1 MNVNDL
7 ESRMWDC
14 YFSGKAKKLLYAK
27 NNTPEPGDKT
37 ITGSGVRLAANIWPP
52 IY

>member
-14 YFSGKAKKLLYAK
+14 YFSGKAKKLLYPKKQRARTRGQ
-27 NNTPEPGDKT
+27 NYSWFGRVF
-37 ITGSGVRLAANIWPP
+37 GR
-52 IY
+52 

>member
-7 ESRMWDC
+7 ESRMLDC
-14 YFSGKAKKLLYAK
+14 YFSGKAKNFFIQKITRPNRGA
-27 NNTPEPGDKT
+27 KT
-37 ITGSGVRLAANIWPP
+37 IAGSGVRFAADIRPP

>member
-14 YFSGKAKKLLYAK
+14 QFQIKGKKLFIPK
-27 NNTPEPGDKT
+27 NNTPEPGGKT
-37 ITGSGVRLAANIWPP
+37 ITGSGVYFAADIWPP